1 MMDILKWI
9 HSNPLVFAIL
19 LVLAGA
25 LAVAI
30 ALTVWIVWRI
40 RRINLPPGADIVT
53 ALRLT
58 PLPVVVV
65 LDLLDLSLDI
75 FSAPITWALLTY
87 LGLEPLRAVAVIKDL
102 IPFTEPI
109 PAMTVGWLLVR
120 VLNPH
125 PSYLPQQVHEPRM
138 IEDPRRSTRR

>member
-1 MMDILKWI
+1 MDILNWI
-9 HSNPLVFAIL
+9 RTNPLLLTVL

-25 LAVAI
+25 LAAAI

-40 RRINLPPGADIVT
+40 RRIDLPPGADIVT

-58 PLPVVVV
+58 PLPVVIV

-75 FSAPITWALLTY
+75 FSAPITWVLLTH

-102 IPFTEPI
+102 IPFSEPI
-109 PAMTVGWLLVR
+109 PAMTIGWLIVR

-125 PSYLPQQVHEPRM
+125 PPYVPQNIHEPRM
-138 IEDPRRSTRR
+138 IEGPRRPTRR